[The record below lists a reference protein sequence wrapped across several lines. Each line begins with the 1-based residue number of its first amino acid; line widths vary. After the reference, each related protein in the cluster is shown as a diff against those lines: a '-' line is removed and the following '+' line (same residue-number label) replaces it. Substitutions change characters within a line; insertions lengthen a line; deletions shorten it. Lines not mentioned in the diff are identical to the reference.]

1 MPFRYHPSLTKK
13 AVGIAVGVAA
23 ILGTSG
29 VALAATGNL
38 PGSASATI
46 GGCVTG
52 KSRTL
57 ENVHTPASGVGHCS
71 SGFGVSW
78 NVQGQKGATGAR
90 GPQGAP
96 GPSGVVSVTTK
107 SLVTSPPMNVVTG
120 GSFTTNKTLVGKDK
134 LAAGTYLIN
143 VNFMATPNAVTTG
156 AVFPQVFVYD
166 GAQQP
171 SFANDLF
178 NVGSGALEQATQS
191 ELSEDPINSYDSG
204 STEITVPAGG
214 EYLYLYAF
222 GYDSDQGAGSYNLN
236 VLSVTAT
243 QLNVTK

>member
-1 MPFRYHPSLTKK
+1 MRFSYQPSLTKK

-29 VALAATGNL
+29 VALAATGAL
-38 PGSASATI
+38 PGSAPSTI

-57 ENVHTPASGVGHCS
+57 EDVHTPASGVGHCS
-71 SGFGVSW
+71 NGFGVNW

-90 GPQGAP
+90 GPQG
-96 GPSGVVSVTTK
+96 PSGVISVSTK
-107 SLVTSPPMNVVTG
+107 SLVTNPPMNVVTG
-120 GSFTTNKTLVGKDK
+120 GSFTHLKTLVGKDK
-134 LAAGTYLIN
+134 LAAGTYLVN

-156 AVFPQVFVYD
+156 AVFPQVFVYA
-166 GAQQP
+166 GAQQADF
-171 SFANDLF
+171 SNDLF
-178 NVGSGALEQATQS
+178 NVGSGALEQATSS
-191 ELSEDPINSYDSG
+191 EVTEDPINSYYSG

-243 QLNVTK
+243 QLNVAK